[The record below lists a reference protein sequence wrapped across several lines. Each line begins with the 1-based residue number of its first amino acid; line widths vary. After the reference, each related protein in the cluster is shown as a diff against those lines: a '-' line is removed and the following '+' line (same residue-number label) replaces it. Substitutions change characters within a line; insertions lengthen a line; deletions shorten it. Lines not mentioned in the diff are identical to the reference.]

1 MWEKAANLMKTMFA
15 RLTFRGEPS
24 PECWVFSSVHNRTF
38 NYNSSYLFLYVKE
51 HCPEIHPYY
60 VMNDDKKRE
69 ELGEK
74 YGKEYFLDGKTMAG
88 IRKIL
93 SCKVWFTSTADRLC
107 DICSEEVKVYVGESC
122 QSNENNVCPPDIPW
136 GAIPRMLGIF
146 ICT

>member
-24 PECWVFSSVHNRTF
+24 PECWVFSSVHYRTF

-74 YGKEYFLDGKTMAG
+74 YGKEYFLDGKTMA
-88 IRKIL
+88 
-93 SCKVWFTSTADRLC
+93 
-107 DICSEEVKVYVGESC
+107 
-122 QSNENNVCPPDIPW
+122 
-136 GAIPRMLGIF
+136 
-146 ICT
+146 